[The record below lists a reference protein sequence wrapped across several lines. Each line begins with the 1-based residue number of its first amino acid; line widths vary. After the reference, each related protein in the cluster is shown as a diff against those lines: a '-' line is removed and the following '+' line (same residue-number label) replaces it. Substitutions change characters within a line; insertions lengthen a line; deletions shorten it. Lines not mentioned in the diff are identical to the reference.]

1 MGAYE
6 VANGLESSAVA
17 RLKAIYESALRT
29 ALRRQHAFLAQI
41 KAIDEGKIKPPQ
53 WYVDRGKEKEWREGF
68 TRELLRK
75 NKVIEGIMEDLNAV
89 GGDAA
94 DIIREFT
101 CDVYDVTRKETIEIL
116 SHEAAQMGVNPSFA
130 TYNKRQIG
138 VLIREAQSPF
148 SKLAY
153 ENLGKN
159 PAVRRRLQNEMAQA
173 AILGESQQK
182 LVKRIQEI
190 TGQLTWQ
197 AKRVAQ
203 TERTRVQSQ
212 ARFEAGAEAQALGV
226 KVFHEWSTRMI
237 NSRDTHIV
245 LNGKKAMQGEKFP
258 GSMLRF
264 PGDPNAPAREVIN
277 CHCVLIPGVLLP
289 DEELDDDGTSN
300 LDSTAEWDRVF
311 SIKYL
316 AKSETDLLKNHEYAA
331 GIRDKLSR
339 YSLNKD
345 HPTGKH
351 KALVFQSALG
361 YNESNVEALE
371 AEIKSGL
378 RNYKA
383 ISKGDKGHGPKFD
396 VVMLVKGQNGKKQPV
411 LTSWIIENDIPRMVT
426 AYVEKNRRP

>member
-6 VANGLESSAVA
+6 VANGLESAAVA

-53 WYVDRGKEKEWREGF
+53 WYVDRGKEKEWRERF

-130 TYNKRQIG
+130 TYNKKQIG
-138 VLIREAQSPF
+138 VLIQEAQSPF
-148 SKLAY
+148 SKLAFA
-153 ENLGKN
+153 NLGKN

-182 LVKRIQEI
+182 LVKRIQAI

-212 ARFEAGAEAQALGV
+212 ATFEAGMEAKAMGI
-226 KVFHEWSTRMI
+226 KVYYIWNTRMV
-237 NSRDTHIV
+237 NSRDTHIA
-245 LNGKKAMQGEKFP
+245 LNGKKTMVGDPFP
-258 GSMLRF
+258 GSILRF
-264 PGDPNAPAREVIN
+264 PGDPNAPAEEVIN
-277 CHCVLIPGVLLP
+277 CHCGVEEHVLLP
-289 DEELDDDGTSN
+289 DET
-300 LDSTAEWDRVF
+300 
-311 SIKYL
+311 
-316 AKSETDLLKNHEYAA
+316 
-331 GIRDKLSR
+331 
-339 YSLNKD
+339 
-345 HPTGKH
+345 
-351 KALVFQSALG
+351 
-361 YNESNVEALE
+361 LE
-371 AEIKSGL
+371 E
-378 RNYKA
+378 
-383 ISKGDKGHGPKFD
+383 
-396 VVMLVKGQNGKKQPV
+396 
-411 LTSWIIENDIPRMVT
+411 E
-426 AYVEKNRRP
+426 

>member
-6 VANGLESSAVA
+6 VANCLESAAVA

-41 KAIDEGKIKPPQ
+41 KAIDEGKIKCPQ
-53 WYVDRGKEKEWREGF
+53 WYIDRGLEKEWREGF
-68 TRELLRK
+68 TKELLRK
-75 NKVIEGIMEDLNAV
+75 NKVIEGIMEDFNAV

-94 DIIREFT
+94 EILREFT

-130 TYNKRQIG
+130 TYNKKQIG
-138 VLIREAQSPF
+138 VLIQKEQSPF
-148 SKLAY
+148 SKLAFA
-153 ENLGKN
+153 NLGKN

-182 LVKRIQEI
+182 LVKRIQAV

-237 NSRDTHIV
+237 NSRDTHIA

-264 PGDPNAPAREVIN
+264 PGDPNAPASEVIN

-289 DEELDDDGTSN
+289 GEELGDDGTSN
-300 LDSTAEWDRVF
+300 LNSAAEWDRVF

-316 AKSETDLLKNHEYAA
+316 AKSETDLLKNHESAA

-396 VVMLVKGQNGKKQPV
+396 VVMLVKGKNGKTQPV